1 MKRTRTMYLQG
12 KLDEGE
18 EVMVIENDL
27 IGIGWKIEDFKIIA
41 YNFDEAQDN
50 TYVARLSTQ
59 PNIVPLQAQF
69 ELPTVLGFATYGG
82 GANDQL
88 LDMDT
93 VIIDELYVTN
103 CTATASITN
112 KEINYQI
119 ILGQYDI
126 TDLENI
132 VAQVKNSQGNPDN

>member
-1 MKRTRTMYLQG
+1 MRRTKTMILTG
-12 KLDEGE
+12 KLE
-18 EVMVIENDL
+18 ELEERLVIENDL
-27 IGIGWKIEDFKIIA
+27 IGLGWKIEDFKIIA
-41 YNFDEAQDN
+41 YQMDEAQDN
-50 TYVARLSTQ
+50 TYVARLATQ
-59 PNIVPLQAQF
+59 PTLDPLSAQF

-88 LDMDT
+88 LDMAT
-93 VIIDELYVTN
+93 VITDELYVTN
-103 CTATASITN
+103 CTATSSITQ

-126 TDLENI
+126 TDLESI